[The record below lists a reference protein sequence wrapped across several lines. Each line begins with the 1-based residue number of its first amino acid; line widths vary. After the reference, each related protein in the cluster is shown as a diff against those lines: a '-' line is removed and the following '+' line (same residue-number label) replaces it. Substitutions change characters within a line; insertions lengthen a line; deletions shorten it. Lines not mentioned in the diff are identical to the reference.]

1 MMRGSRLLVV
11 ASAVAVAALAA
22 GCGSSSSKNS
32 AKTSDVRTIDVQ
44 ITKSGCTPAKLD
56 VPAGP
61 ATFHVVNQGADDIT
75 EFELRQGDKI
85 VGESENLTPGLSG
98 NFTVT
103 LKPGAYELYCPG
115 GDTGTLTVSGGN
127 AVAQASAASDLAST
141 TYRSYVQKETEQL
154 VTSTNAFVAAVK
166 AGNVE
171 QAKSLFAPARVHY
184 ERIEPVAES
193 FGDLDPQID
202 ARDGDVPADQ
212 WGGFHR
218 IEKQLWVDGNTDGM
232 SPVADK
238 LAADV
243 KTLNGKIATLK
254 LEPAQIANGSVELL
268 NEVGKSKITGEEDR
282 YSHTDLYDLKAN
294 VDGSQA
300 AYTAMRPLV
309 AAKDANLAEDL
320 DADFAGA
327 QAAIDSTKNGTVFVS
342 YTTLTK
348 DQTRTIAALVDAL
361 ADELSKTPPLVVA

>member
-1 MMRGSRLLVV
+1 MRVGGSLAVV
-11 ASAVAVAALAA
+11 ASAVAIALFVA
-22 GCGSSSSKNS
+22 GCGSSSKSS
-32 AKTSDVRTIDVQ
+32 ATTSGVRTIETQ
-44 ITKSGCTPAKLD
+44 ITKNGCTPAKLS

-75 EFELRQGDKI
+75 EFELRQGNTI

-98 NFTVT
+98 KFTVT
-103 LKPGAYELYCPG
+103 LKPGSYELYCPG
-115 GDTGTLTVSGGN
+115 GDTGTLTVTGGN
-127 AVAQASAASDLAST
+127 QAAEATAASDLAVN
-141 TYRSYVQKETEQL
+141 TYRTYVQKETEQL
-154 VTSTNAFVAAVK
+154 VTATDAFVAAVK
-166 AGNVE
+166 AGNVA
-171 QAKSLFAPARVHY
+171 QAKALYAPARVHY

-193 FGDLDPQID
+193 FGDLDPEID

-254 LEPAQIANGSVELL
+254 LEPAQIANGSVDLL

-300 AYTAMRPLV
+300 AFTALRPMI

-320 DADFAGA
+320 DANFAGA
-327 QAAIDSTKNGTVFVS
+327 QAAIDTLRNGDGFVL

-348 DQTRTIAALVDAL
+348 DQTRTIAALADSL
-361 ADELSKTPPLVVA
+361 ADELSQTPPLVVA

>member
-1 MMRGSRLLVV
+1 MAVGTRWSVV
-11 ASAVAVAALAA
+11 ACAVTLAALVA
-22 GCGSSSSKNS
+22 GCGSSSKN
-32 AKTSDVRTIDVQ
+32 AKTSGVRTVEVQ
-44 ITKSGCTPAKLD
+44 ITKAGCVPAKLSL
-56 VPAGP
+56 PSGP
-61 ATFHVVNQGADDIT
+61 ATFHVVNQGADDIS
-75 EFELRQGDKI
+75 EFELRQGNSI
-85 VGESENLTPGLSG
+85 AGESENLTPGLSG
-98 NFTVT
+98 SFTVT

-115 GDTGTLTVSGGN
+115 GDTGTLTVTGGN
-127 AVAQASAASDLAST
+127 AQAQASAASDLAVN
-141 TYRSYVQKETEQL
+141 TYRTYVQKETEQL
-154 VTSTNAFVAAVK
+154 VTTTDAFVAAVK

-171 QAKSLFAPARVHY
+171 QAKTLFAPARVHY

-193 FGDLDPQID
+193 FGDLDPEID

-218 IEKQLWVDGNTDGM
+218 IEKQLWVSGNTDGM
-232 SPVADK
+232 TPVADK
-238 LAADV
+238 LATDV

-254 LEPAQIANGSVELL
+254 LEPAQIANGSVDLL

-300 AYTAMRPLV
+300 AFTALRPMI

-320 DADFAGA
+320 DANFAGA
-327 QAAIDSTKNGTVFVS
+327 QAAIDTLRSGDGFVL
-342 YTTLTK
+342 YTSLSK
-348 DQTRTIAALVDAL
+348 DQTRTIAALADSL